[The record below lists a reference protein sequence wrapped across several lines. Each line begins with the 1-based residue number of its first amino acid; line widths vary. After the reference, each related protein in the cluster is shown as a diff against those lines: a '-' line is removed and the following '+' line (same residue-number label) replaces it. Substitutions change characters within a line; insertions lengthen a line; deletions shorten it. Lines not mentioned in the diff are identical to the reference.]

1 MLFRR
6 TAETEDLV
14 ALTALIRAAYA
25 PHALKGLRYWATH
38 QSVDDTARRLS
49 RGVGFVGGVD
59 GELIATITLSKPEQR
74 VPSTLTARVPF
85 EPPATRVP

>member
-38 QSVDDTARRLS
+38 QSVEDTARRLS
-49 RGVGFVGGVD
+49 RGVGFVGEVD
-59 GELIATITLSKPEQR
+59 GELVAIDSQVSEKLLDAIEKWR
-74 VPSTLTARVPF
+74 ARD
-85 EPPATRVP
+85 AAD